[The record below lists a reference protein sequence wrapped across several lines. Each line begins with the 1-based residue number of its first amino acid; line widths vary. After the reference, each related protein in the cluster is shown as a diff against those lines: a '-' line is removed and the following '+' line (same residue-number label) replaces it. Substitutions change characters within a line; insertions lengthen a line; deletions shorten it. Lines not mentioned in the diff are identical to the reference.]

1 MQGKKENE
9 IMQEPDFLVQIS
21 VDEFLGHVS
30 VAYFLIQNAVVYF
43 LGQNSVAGLCF
54 TSMI

>member
-9 IMQEPDFLVQIS
+9 TKQKPDFLVQKS
-21 VDEFLGHVS
+21 VDKFLGHVS
-30 VAYFLIQNAVVYF
+30 VAYFLIQNAVDKF
-43 LGQNSVAGLCF
+43 LGQNSVAGVCF